1 MLTLGIET
9 SCDETSVAVVGDGR
23 KVLSNL
29 IHSQVD
35 VHSEFGGVVPELA
48 ARDHLERLPH
58 LLDVALDQA
67 GIKPSDLDLLA
78 VTRGPGLV
86 GCLLVGVGVGE
97 GLAAAWSKPLT
108 GVNHLWGH
116 IYAAMLSRG
125 DLEPPLLGLV
135 VSGAHS
141 DLVRM
146 PEHGR
151 FEVIGRTRDDAAGEA
166 FDKAA
171 RMLGLGYPGGPALDK
186 LARTGDARRQKL
198 PQPSLAGLEYS
209 FSGLKT
215 ALLYRLRDLG
225 ESVTPQDKA
234 DLAASFERSVVE
246 SLLEKLDQ
254 ALSASP
260 YPEVVVSGGVAAN
273 TLLRKR
279 ATEVVGTRA
288 RLTMPPLELC
298 TDNAAMIAAA
308 GYFSQFTSPPRG
320 EDESS
325 YFTSPPREEVESRYF
340 TSPPHGEDESSYFT
354 SPPRGEVESRLR
366 LSGGAVGPVLV
377 DPSLGW

>member
-1 MLTLGIET
+1 MLTLAIET
-9 SCDETSVAVVGDGR
+9 SCDETSVAVVEDGR
-23 KVLSNL
+23 KVLSNV
-29 IHSQVD
+29 IHSQTD
-35 VHSEFGGVVPELA
+35 LHKDFGGVVPELA
-48 ARDHLERLPH
+48 ARDHLERLPA
-58 LLDVALDQA
+58 LLDLAMKKAGIRPGDLDQ
-67 GIKPSDLDLLA
+67 LA
-78 VTRGPGLV
+78 VTRGPGLI

-97 GLAAAWSKPLT
+97 GLATAWDTPLT

-116 IYAAMLSRG
+116 VYAAMLSRP

-146 PEHGR
+146 PAHGR

-171 RMLGLGYPGGPALDK
+171 RMLGLGFPGGPALDK
-186 LARTGDARRQKL
+186 LARKGDPKRQPL
-198 PQPSLAGLEYS
+198 PRPSLPGLEYS

-215 ALLYRLRDLG
+215 ALLYRLRDMG
-225 ESVTPQDKA
+225 DSITDQDRA

-254 ALSASP
+254 ALDATP
-260 YPEVVVSGGVAAN
+260 VGEVVVAGGVAAN
-273 TLLRKR
+273 TLLRRR
-279 ATEVVGTRA
+279 AAEVVGSRA

-308 GYFSQFTSPPRG
+308 GY
-320 EDESS
+320 
-325 YFTSPPREEVESRYF
+325 Y
-340 TSPPHGEDESSYFT
+340 
-354 SPPRGEVESRLR
+354 
-366 LSGGAVGPVLV
+366 GGSHPADV
-377 DPSLGW
+377 DPSLSW

>member
-1 MLTLGIET
+1 MALTLGIET
-9 SCDETSVAVVGDGR
+9 SCDETSVAVVEDGR
-23 KVLSNL
+23 KILANV

-35 VHSEFGGVVPELA
+35 LHREFGGVVPELA

-58 LLDVALDQA
+58 LLDQALEEAAVQ
-67 GIKPSDLDLLA
+67 PSDLDLVA

-86 GCLLVGVGVGE
+86 GCLLVGVGVAE
-97 GLAAAWSKPLT
+97 GLATAWSKPVT

-116 IYAAMLSRG
+116 IYAAMLARP

-146 PEHGR
+146 AEHGR

-171 RMLGLGYPGGPALDK
+171 RMLGLGFPGGPALDR
-186 LARTGDARRQKL
+186 LARSGNPKRQRL

-225 ESVTPQDKA
+225 ESVTDQDRA
-234 DLAASFERSVVE
+234 DLAAAFEQSVVE
-246 SLLEKLDQ
+246 SLLEKLDF
-254 ALSASP
+254 ALDEQPVA
-260 YPEVVVSGGVAAN
+260 EVVVAGGVAAN

-279 ATEVVGTRA
+279 AAEVVGDRA
-288 RLTMPPLELC
+288 RLTMPPLDLC

-308 GYFSQFTSPPRG
+308 GLLGGGPRPA
-320 EDESS
+320 D
-325 YFTSPPREEVESRYF
+325 
-340 TSPPHGEDESSYFT
+340 
-354 SPPRGEVESRLR
+354 
-366 LSGGAVGPVLV
+366 V
-377 DPSLGW
+377 DPSLGWEP

>member
-1 MLTLGIET
+1 
-9 SCDETSVAVVGDGR
+9 
-23 KVLSNL
+23 
-29 IHSQVD
+29 
-35 VHSEFGGVVPELA
+35 VVPELA
-48 ARDHLERLPH
+48 ARDHLERLPG
-58 LLDVALDQA
+58 LIDAAFEKAGAKPADV
-67 GIKPSDLDLLA
+67 DLLA

-97 GLAAAWSKPLT
+97 GLAAAWDKPLT

-116 IYAAMLSRG
+116 IYAAMLSRP

-146 PEHGR
+146 PGHGR

-171 RMLGLGYPGGPALDK
+171 RMLGLGFPGGPALDR
-186 LARTGDARRQKL
+186 LARKGDPRRRPL
-198 PQPSLAGLEYS
+198 PKPSLEGLEYS

-225 ESVTPQDKA
+225 DDVTEQDRA
-234 DLAASFERSVVE
+234 DLAAAFELSVVE
-246 SLLEKLDQ
+246 SLLEKLDR
-254 ALSASP
+254 ALDAEP
-260 YPEVVVSGGVAAN
+260 FQEVVVAGGVAAN
-273 TLLRKR
+273 TLLRKW
-279 ATEVVGTRA
+279 AAEVVAGRA

-308 GYFSQFTSPPRG
+308 GFY
-320 EDESS
+320 
-325 YFTSPPREEVESRYF
+325 
-340 TSPPHGEDESSYFT
+340 
-354 SPPRGEVESRLR
+354 
-366 LSGGAVGPVLV
+366 GARRAADV
-377 DPSLGW
+377 DPSLGWQ

>member
-1 MLTLGIET
+1 MGLTLGIET
-9 SCDETSVAVVGDGR
+9 SCDETSVAIVQEGR
-23 KVLSNL
+23 RVLSNV

-35 VHSEFGGVVPELA
+35 LHKEFGGVVPELA

-58 LLDVALDQA
+58 LVDLALDGA
-67 GIKPSDLDLLA
+67 GAKPSDLDLIA
-78 VTRGPGLV
+78 VTRGPGLA

-97 GLAAAWSKPLT
+97 GLSAAWSKPLT

-116 IYAAMLSRG
+116 IYAALLTQP
-125 DLEPPLLGLV
+125 DLKPPLLGLV

-146 PEHGR
+146 PEHGV

-171 RMLGLGYPGGPALDK
+171 RMLGLGYPGGPALDR
-186 LARTGDARRQKL
+186 LARTGDARRQ
-198 PQPSLAGLEYS
+198 PMPRPSLPGLEYS

-225 ESVTPQDKA
+225 DKVTPEERA
-234 DLAASFERSVVE
+234 DLAAAFERSVVE

-254 ALSASP
+254 ALRSSP
-260 YPEVVVSGGVAAN
+260 SLEVVVCGGVAAN

-279 ATEVVGTRA
+279 AAEVVAGRA
-288 RLTMPPLELC
+288 RLTMPPLNLC

-308 GYFSQFTSPPRG
+308 GYHN
-320 EDESS
+320 SS
-325 YFTSPPREEVESRYF
+325 RA
-340 TSPPHGEDESSYFT
+340 
-354 SPPRGEVESRLR
+354 
-366 LSGGAVGPVLV
+366 AVV

>member
-1 MLTLGIET
+1 MALTLGIET
-9 SCDETSVAVVGDGR
+9 SCDETSVAVVEDGR
-23 KVLSNL
+23 RILANV

-35 VHSEFGGVVPELA
+35 LHREFGGVVPELA

-58 LLDVALDQA
+58 LLDQALEKAAVQPA
-67 GIKPSDLDLLA
+67 DLDLVA

-86 GCLLVGVGVGE
+86 GCLLVGVGVAE
-97 GLAAAWSKPLT
+97 GLATAWSKPVT

-116 IYAAMLSRG
+116 IYAAMLARP

-146 PEHGR
+146 AEHGR

-171 RMLGLGYPGGPALDK
+171 RMLGLGFPGGPALDR
-186 LARTGDARRQKL
+186 LARSGNPKRQRL

-225 ESVTPQDKA
+225 ESVTDQDRA
-234 DLAASFERSVVE
+234 DLAAAFEQSVVE
-246 SLLEKLDQ
+246 SLLEKLDF
-254 ALSASP
+254 ALDEQPVA
-260 YPEVVVSGGVAAN
+260 EVVVAGGVAAN

-279 ATEVVGTRA
+279 AAEVVGDRA
-288 RLTMPPLELC
+288 RLTMPPLDLC

-308 GYFSQFTSPPRG
+308 GLLGGGPRPA
-320 EDESS
+320 D
-325 YFTSPPREEVESRYF
+325 
-340 TSPPHGEDESSYFT
+340 
-354 SPPRGEVESRLR
+354 
-366 LSGGAVGPVLV
+366 V
-377 DPSLGW
+377 DPSLGWEP

>member
-1 MLTLGIET
+1 MVE
-9 SCDETSVAVVGDGR
+9 DGR
-23 KVLSNL
+23 RILSNV

-35 VHSEFGGVVPELA
+35 LHQAFGGVVPELA
-48 ARDHLERLPH
+48 AREHLERLPH
-58 LLDVALDQA
+58 LVELALQRA
-67 GIKPSDLDLLA
+67 EIKPTDLDLIA
-78 VTRGPGLV
+78 VTRGPGLA

-97 GLAAAWSKPLT
+97 GLAAAWSHPLT

-116 IYAAMLSRG
+116 IYAALLAQP

-171 RMLGLGYPGGPALDK
+171 RMLGLGYPGGPALDR
-186 LARTGDARRQKL
+186 LARGGDPKRQPL
-198 PQPSLAGLEYS
+198 PQPSLPGLEYS
-209 FSGLKT
+209 FSGIKT

-225 ESVTPQDKA
+225 ENVSEQDKA
-234 DLAASFERSVVE
+234 DLAAAFERSVVE
-246 SLLEKLDQ
+246 SLLEKLDA
-254 ALSASP
+254 ALTEEPCA
-260 YPEVVVSGGVAAN
+260 EVVVCGGVAAN

-279 ATEVVGTRA
+279 AAEVVGARA
-288 RLTMPPLELC
+288 RLTLPPLELC

-308 GYFSQFTSPPRG
+308 GHY
-320 EDESS
+320 
-325 YFTSPPREEVESRYF
+325 
-340 TSPPHGEDESSYFT
+340 
-354 SPPRGEVESRLR
+354 
-366 LSGGAVGPVLV
+366 AVALGLQPGIV

>member
-1 MLTLGIET
+1 VE
-9 SCDETSVAVVGDGR
+9 DGR
-23 KVLSNL
+23 RVLANV

-35 VHSEFGGVVPELA
+35 LHRDFGGVVPELA
-48 ARDHLERLPH
+48 ARDHLERLPQ
-58 LLDVALDQA
+58 LLDAALQQA
-67 GIKPSDLDLLA
+67 AVTPQDVDLLA

-86 GCLLVGVGVGE
+86 GCLLVGVGVGQ
-97 GLAAAWSKPLT
+97 GLAAAWQKPLT

-116 IYAAMLSRG
+116 IYAAMLTRP

-171 RMLGLGYPGGPALDK
+171 RMLGLGFPGGPALDR
-186 LARTGDARRQKL
+186 LARQGDPKRQPL
-198 PQPSLAGLEYS
+198 PRPSVPGLEYS

-225 ESVTPQDKA
+225 EKITDRDRA
-234 DLAASFERSVVE
+234 DLAAAFERSVVE
-246 SLLEKLDQ
+246 SLLEKLDE
-254 ALSASP
+254 ALDREPAG
-260 YPEVVVSGGVAAN
+260 EVVVAGGVAAN
-273 TLLRKR
+273 SLLRKR
-279 ATEVVGTRA
+279 AAELVEGRA
-288 RLTMPPLELC
+288 RLTIPPIELC

-308 GYFSQFTSPPRG
+308 GAYTP
-320 EDESS
+320 
-325 YFTSPPREEVESRYF
+325 
-340 TSPPHGEDESSYFT
+340 
-354 SPPRGEVESRLR
+354 
-366 LSGGAVGPVLV
+366 VGPTDV
-377 DPSLGW
+377 DPSLSW

>member
-1 MLTLGIET
+1 
-9 SCDETSVAVVGDGR
+9 VVEDGR
-23 KVLSNL
+23 RVLSNV

-35 VHSEFGGVVPELA
+35 LHKDFGGVVPELA
-48 ARDHLERLPH
+48 ARDHLERLPN
-58 LLDVALDQA
+58 LVDLALERA
-67 GIKPSDLDLLA
+67 GLKPADLDLVA

-97 GLAAAWSKPLT
+97 GLASAWQRPLI

-116 IYAAMLSRG
+116 IYAAMLTRSE
-125 DLEPPLLGLV
+125 LEPPLLGLV

-171 RMLGLGYPGGPALDK
+171 RMLGLGYPGGPALDR
-186 LARTGDARRQKL
+186 LARTGDPRRQPL
-198 PQPSLAGLEYS
+198 PHPSLPGLEYS

-225 ESVTPQDKA
+225 EAVTPQDKA

-246 SLLEKLDQ
+246 SLLEKLDLT
-254 ALSASP
+254 LSENPRA
-260 YPEVVVSGGVAAN
+260 EVVVCGGVAAN

-279 ATEVVGTRA
+279 AAEVVGSRA
-288 RLTMPPLELC
+288 RLTMPPLDLC

-308 GYFSQFTSPPRG
+308 GFFTSQPP
-320 EDESS
+320 
-325 YFTSPPREEVESRYF
+325 
-340 TSPPHGEDESSYFT
+340 
-354 SPPRGEVESRLR
+354 GEVR
-366 LSGGAVGPVLV
+366 PVQV
-377 DPSLGW
+377 DPSLGWSQ